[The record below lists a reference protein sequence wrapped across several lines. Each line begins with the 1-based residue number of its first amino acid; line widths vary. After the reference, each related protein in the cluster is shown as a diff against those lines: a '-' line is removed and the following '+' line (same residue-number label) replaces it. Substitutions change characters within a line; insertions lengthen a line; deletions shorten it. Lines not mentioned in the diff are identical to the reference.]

1 MNVFEVRLTRQAEE
15 QLRGI
20 AIYIAVELKNP
31 DASTEL
37 MDDLEEELTRLGK
50 NPEKYRLVD
59 EQPWRDEGV
68 RWTKVKNFNVYF
80 WVDIENAAVHVTG
93 ICYEKRDMKK
103 FLDNM
108 KLGTD

>member
-59 EQPWRDEGV
+59 EQPWRDECI
-68 RWTKVKNFNVYF
+68 RWTKVKNFIVYF
-80 WVDIENAAVHVTG
+80 IVFFAEWITSSLVTPIQYFQG
-93 ICYEKRDMKK
+93 
-103 FLDNM
+103 FS
-108 KLGTD
+108 GF